1 MYFYSDRL
9 SIYIMFK
16 EKKSK
21 KKQILVNKKN
31 NNSSTLDE
39 KHKHMISSIQKN
51 ITEKEKLECTKNE
64 YILQKQHWNSV
75 IHDYYSSNLKHTQEY
90 AQAWDCNLYYTDK
103 LKEITK
109 KITNLNDEKYEI
121 EYYENTGSILF
132 DYYELLNNQESN
144 NNISIAN
151 ISLPVVQPKGRKK
164 MLPIQQKS
172 ILEAFNIN
180 KESLDTNDN
189 ENNNDDDDEIEEVVK
204 DKTTLVDEYLHAI
217 DHKYMK
223 SFNDSLS
230 NMCEKCNINMN
241 CLAQEGLII
250 CPICG
255 YQEILLV
262 EQNRPIYKQSNK
274 EASHYTYKRIN
285 HFNEWISQIQ
295 GKESTDIPEEIFDK
309 IVNEINK
316 EKISDLSKLSY
327 NKMREILKKINT
339 NKYYEHI
346 YYIIYRL
353 NGIPAPDFPPE
364 LEEKLRSMFK
374 EIQAPF
380 LKYCPSNRKN
390 FLSYSYVLY
399 KFCQLLEK
407 DEYLKYFS
415 LLKSREKLHLQDQIW
430 KQICEE
436 VNWEFIQ
443 SI

>member
-1 MYFYSDRL
+1 
-9 SIYIMFK
+9 MFK

-31 NNSSTLDE
+31 NNTTLDE
-39 KHKHMISSIQKN
+39 KHKYMISSIQEN
-51 ITEKEKLECTKNE
+51 IIEKKRLEEELLNYELQKKQWEDKINE
-64 YILQKQHWNSV
+64 YYN
-75 IHDYYSSNLKHTQEY
+75 SNLKDTVEY
-90 AQAWDCNLYYTDK
+90 SQAWDCNLFYTDC
-103 LKEITK
+103 LKEVKK
-109 KITNLNDEKYEI
+109 KIKYLNDKDYEI
-121 EYYENTGSILF
+121 EYYENAGSILF

-144 NNISIAN
+144 NIIMNNTTIPLIPS
-151 ISLPVVQPKGRKK
+151 KGRKK
-164 MLPIQQKS
+164 SLPTNQKN
-172 ILEAFNIN
+172 ILEAFNI
-180 KESLDTNDN
+180 DN
-189 ENNNDDDDEIEEVVK
+189 NTYSNNNNNDNNDIEINEEEIIK
-204 DKTTLVDEYLHAI
+204 DKTTLVDEYLHVI
-217 DHKYMK
+217 DNKHMK
-223 SFNDSLS
+223 KLNDALT
-230 NMCEKCNINMN
+230 NICEKCNINMN

-250 CPICG
+250 CPVCG
-255 YQEILLV
+255 YQELLLV

-309 IVNEINK
+309 IANEINK
-316 EKISDLSKLSY
+316 EKIKDLSKLTY

-430 KQICEE
+430 RKICEE